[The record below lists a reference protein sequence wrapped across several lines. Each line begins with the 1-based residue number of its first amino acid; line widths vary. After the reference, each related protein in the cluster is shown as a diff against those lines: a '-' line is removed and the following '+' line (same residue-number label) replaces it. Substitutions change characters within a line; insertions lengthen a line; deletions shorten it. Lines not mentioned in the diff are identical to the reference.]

1 MATTKRQTA
10 AASAQ
15 AKGTHPRKRGPAPK
29 GYLLLACRV
38 TPAQAGALRAEAW
51 KRAKERGRSIADAS
65 EVVREALDAW
75 MKSKG

>member
-1 MATTKRQTA
+1 MATKKTTA
-10 AASAQ
+10 EAAPT
-15 AKGTHPRKRGPAPK
+15 KGTTPRKRGPAPK

-38 TPAQAGALRAEAW
+38 TPVQATALRAEAW

-75 MKSKG
+75 MKARG